1 MDYNGGTE
9 NQNSGNRHKKWYQK
23 TGWIILWLILFFP
36 VGIFLMWR
44 YANWKKPVKIVIS
57 AVFAFLIYSGFT
69 ASKLESINIQA
80 DTETV
85 YNINEQI
92 QIKQVVQPDNQ
103 PITAT
108 AYKTTGGKVKSSD
121 NKMFFTNDEPGTYE
135 VYAEASGIKSNIL
148 TFKIE
153 DKTAILKE
161 KAKKEAAAAKKKA
174 KEEAAAKKAEEER
187 LAAEAEAK
195 KKAEEEAAAKKEEER
210 IAAEAAAK
218 KAEEERIAAEAAAQ
232 QAEQERIA
240 SEQAAA
246 QAQQPQEQMVWI
258 SATGSK
264 YHSYSSCG
272 NMNPDNAY
280 QMTQAEAEASGYG
293 RCKKCY

>member
-1 MDYNGGTE
+1 MDYNGDTA
-9 NQNSGNRHKKWYQK
+9 NQSNGNRHKRWYQK
-23 TGWIILWLILFFP
+23 TIWIILWLIVFFP

-57 AVFAFLIYSGFT
+57 AVFAFFIYSGFT
-69 ASKLESINIQA
+69 SSKLESINIQA

-85 YNINEQI
+85 YDINEQI
-92 QIKQVVQPDNQ
+92 QIKQVVQPDNHT
-103 PITAT
+103 IAAT

-121 NKMFFTNDEPGTYE
+121 SKVFFTNDEPGTYE
-135 VYAEASGIKSNIL
+135 VYAEASGIKSNTL

-153 DKTAILKE
+153 DKTAISEE
-161 KAKKEAAAAKKKA
+161 KAKKEAAARKKA
-174 KEEAAAKKAEEER
+174 KEEAAKKAEEER
-187 LAAEAEAK
+187 IAAEAEAQ

-218 KAEEERIAAEAAAQ
+218 KAEEERIAVEAAAQ

-293 RCKKCY
+293 RCKKCH

>member
-9 NQNSGNRHKKWYQK
+9 NQNSGSRHKRWYQK
-23 TGWIILWLILFFP
+23 TIWIILWLILFFP

-57 AVFAFLIYSGFT
+57 AVFALFIYSGFT
-69 ASKLESINIQA
+69 APKLESINIQA

-85 YNINEQI
+85 YDINEQI
-92 QIKQVVQPDNQ
+92 QIEQVVQPDNQ
-103 PITAT
+103 TITST
-108 AYKTTGGKVKSSD
+108 AYQTTGGKVKSSD
-121 NKMFFTNDEPGTYE
+121 NKIFFTNNEPGTYE
-135 VYAEASGIKSNIL
+135 VYAEASGIKSNTL

-174 KEEAAAKKAEEER
+174 KEEAAKKAEEER
-187 LAAEAEAK
+187 LAAEAAAK
-195 KKAEEEAAAKKEEER
+195 KKAEE
-210 IAAEAAAK
+210 EAAAK

-272 NMNPDNAY
+272 NMTPDNAY

-293 RCKKCY
+293 RCKKCH